1 MKIAVIL
8 TPDVFAD
15 NWSAVG
21 RQAQESIT
29 EALTLK
35 QSGRAHEV
43 VVVSIGQPLSEP
55 VRTGLLLQGVDSTQF
70 SACDRSPGPMEL
82 AEHCVAIIQLLSP
95 DLMFIGRGDNEGQSQ
110 LGTMLAELLAFR
122 LSQSDP
128 VKDAQL
134 YRTLVIRE
142 IGNGMHTV
150 RVSLLNT
157 AYSHPAS
164 VASPVVLPQKPQR
177 VGLFTQPAGGKQI
190 G

>member
-1 MKIAVIL
+1 MKITVIL

-15 NWSAVG
+15 NRSALG
-21 RQAQESIT
+21 RQAQESIR

-35 QSGRAHEV
+35 QSGRAHQV

-55 VRTGLLLQGVDSTQF
+55 VHAGLLLQGVDSTQF

-82 AEHCVAIIQLLSP
+82 AEHCVAIVQLLSP
-95 DLMFIGRGDNEGQSQ
+95 DLMFIGRGDNEHQSQ

-128 VKDAQL
+128 VKEAQL

-157 AYSHPAS
+157 ADRHLSS
-164 VASPVVLPQKPQR
+164 VTSPVVLPQNPQLLD
-177 VGLFTQPAGGKQI
+177 LFTHPAAGK
-190 G
+190 